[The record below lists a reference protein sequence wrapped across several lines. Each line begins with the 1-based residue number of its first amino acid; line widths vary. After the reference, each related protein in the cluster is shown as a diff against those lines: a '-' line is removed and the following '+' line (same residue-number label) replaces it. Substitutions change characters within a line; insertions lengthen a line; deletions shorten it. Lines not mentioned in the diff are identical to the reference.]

1 MSDGALDP
9 DLMTEVLRD
18 LVVADV
24 VADAGL
30 GALDGF
36 VSAELP
42 LAADAGDLPGTVAA
56 LGLMDSGTGLKH
68 PADHLWRNREL
79 ALHG

>member
-1 MSDGALDP
+1 MSDGSLDP
-9 DLMTEVLRD
+9 DLMAEVLRN

-24 VADAGL
+24 VTDAGL

-56 LGLMDSGTGLKH
+56 LGLMDSGAGLKH
-68 PADHLWRNREL
+68 PADYLRRNREL